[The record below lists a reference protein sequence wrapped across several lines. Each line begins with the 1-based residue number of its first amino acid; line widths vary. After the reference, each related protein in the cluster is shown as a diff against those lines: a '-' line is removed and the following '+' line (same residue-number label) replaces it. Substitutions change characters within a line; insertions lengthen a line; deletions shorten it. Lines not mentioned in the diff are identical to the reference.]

1 MQITGRKLGN
11 FEIIAKLGEGGMG
24 EVYKARDPNL
34 QRFVAVKVLA
44 ADEMADKDRRRR
56 FIHEARAASML
67 NHPNI
72 ITIYE
77 ISRDKGHDFIVMEF
91 VDGTTLDALIPRGG
105 LRLGDL
111 LKYAIP
117 IADALTKAH
126 DAGIVHRD
134 LKPSNILVSRDGV
147 VKLVDF
153 GLAKLTRAP
162 RAGEA
167 ATHSAPALSV
177 AGAVFGTAGYMS
189 PEQAEGRPLDART
202 DIFSFGTVLYEMT
215 TGTRAFTGNSS
226 VSIMAAVLKDE
237 PKLPSDISESPKELE
252 RIVIRCLKKDLTLR
266 FQRMNDVKVLL
277 EALKVESDSGNLQP
291 VQAGDPLGRKAMPW
305 FWMVPAAAA
314 VAIAVGIGAWR
325 LGTESKAPP
334 SRIVPLTTYPG
345 TEGSLTFSPDG
356 KQFAFLWDG
365 GRDGPADL
373 YVRMVGSGEP
383 LRLTNSPEPEVAARW
398 SPDGRWIAVQRGNGV
413 YLVSPLGGPSRR
425 LTELTNS
432 RLASWSPD
440 GKWIGVSLH
449 AKTAGDLRTGAV
461 LVSADSG
468 AVRQLFE
475 GPVQDFA
482 FAPDGRQLADA
493 SCASETDAY
502 SCGVFVR
509 KLRNGSTI
517 TGQARKITREPSGI
531 SGIFWHPIRNE
542 VVYSAGEPTG
552 GYTLFRASLGKDA
565 PEEIGIAGRRARE
578 PAIFNNRLAFT
589 QVVTNS
595 DVYLWELGR
604 EPSPFAA
611 SSLLDANA
619 QYSPD
624 GLQVLYASGRS
635 GGRTEVWTTQR
646 DGSAP
651 VLVSPE
657 GQQAGSPR
665 WSPDGKWIVYDA
677 QNEQGLWDVYVIAA
691 QGGQPRRLT
700 MTDGKSHSYVPSFS
714 RDGKWIYFASDR
726 KNAPNIYRVPVGG
739 GEALR
744 VTDQGGYVAFESGDG
759 KDVYYTKVPA
769 SGPLFVRPVA
779 GGPERQ
785 VAERVVWRAF
795 LPVPGGVYYITE
807 PVGEPLATRL
817 EFFSEATG
825 KTRIVFRI
833 GRRTYLGLGVSP
845 DQKSFLISAYTQFGS
860 DLMMVENFR

>member
-1 MQITGRKLGN
+1 
-11 FEIIAKLGEGGMG
+11 MG

-34 QRFVAVKVLA
+34 ERFVAVKVLA
-44 ADEMADKDRRRR
+44 ADEMANKDRRRR
-56 FIHEARAASML
+56 FIQEARAASML

-72 ITIYE
+72 VTIYE
-77 ISRDKGHDFIVMEF
+77 ISRDNGHDFIAMEF
-91 VDGTTLDALIPRGG
+91 IDGTTLDTRIPRGG
-105 LRLGDL
+105 MRLGDL

-134 LKPSNILVSRDGV
+134 LKPSNIMISRDGV
-147 VKLVDF
+147 VKLLDF

-162 RAGEA
+162 LAAEA
-167 ATHSAPALSV
+167 ATHSARALSEV
-177 AGAVFGTAGYMS
+177 GAVLGTASYMS
-189 PEQAEGRPLDART
+189 PEQAEGRPLDGRT
-202 DIFSFGTVLYEMT
+202 DIFSFGAVLYEMA
-215 TGTRAFTGNSS
+215 TGARAFTGDSS

-237 PKLPSDISESPKELE
+237 PEPPSNISESPKELE
-252 RIVIRCLKKDLTLR
+252 RIIIRCLKKDPTLR
-266 FQRMNDVKVLL
+266 FQRMSDVKVLL

-291 VQAGDPLGRKAMPW
+291 VQAGTLIGRKAMPW
-305 FWMVPAAAA
+305 FWMALA
-314 VAIAVGIGAWR
+314 VAGVVTAVGIGAWR
-325 LGTESKAPP
+325 LGPEAKAPP

-373 YVRMVGSGEP
+373 YVRMVASGEP

-398 SPDGRWIAVQRGNGV
+398 SPDGRWIAFQRGNGIYV
-413 YLVSPLGGPSRR
+413 VSPLGGTSRR
-425 LTELTNS
+425 LTELADS
-432 RLASWSPD
+432 RIAGWSPD

-461 LVSADSG
+461 LVSTDNG
-468 AVRQLFE
+468 EVRQLFE
-475 GPVQDFA
+475 GPVQDFV
-482 FAPDGRQLADA
+482 FAPDGKQLAEA
-493 SCASETDAY
+493 ICASETDAY

-509 KLRNGSTI
+509 NLGNRWTI
-517 TGQARKITREPSGI
+517 TGPARKITRGPSGI
-531 SGIFWHPIRNE
+531 SGIVWNPIRNE
-542 VVYSAGEPTG
+542 VVYSAGEATG
-552 GYTLFRASLGKDA
+552 GYSLIRASSGEDS

-578 PAIFNNRLAFT
+578 PAISNNRLAFT

-595 DVYLWELGR
+595 DVYLWPLGR
-604 EPSPFAA
+604 EPSLFAA

-624 GLQVLYASGRS
+624 GLQVVYASARS

-657 GQQAGSPR
+657 GQQAGTPR
-665 WSPDGKWIVYDA
+665 WSPDGEWITYDA
-677 QNEQGLWDVYVIAA
+677 QNEQGLWDIYVVTA

-700 MTDGKSHSYVPSFS
+700 TTDGKSHSHVPSFS
-714 RDGKWIYFASDR
+714 RDGKWIYFSSDR
-726 KNAPNIYRVPVGG
+726 KKAPDIYRVPVGG
-739 GEALR
+739 GEAVQ

-759 KDVYYTKVPA
+759 KNVYYTKVPA
-769 SGPLFVRPVA
+769 SGPLFVRPVT
-779 GGPERQ
+779 GGPETQ

-795 LPVPGGVYYITE
+795 LPVPGGVYYITD

-817 EFFSEATG
+817 EFFNEATG
-825 KTRIVFRI
+825 KTNTVFRI

-860 DLMMVENFR
+860 DLMMIENFR